1 MRLGYFAM
9 PMHPHTRPWQET
21 LTEDRDAVILADRL
35 GFHDA
40 FIGEH
45 LTDRL
50 ESITNSMIFQATLI
64 HSTERIR
71 LATGTTN
78 LTHVHPAIVA
88 ANAAMMDHLSAGRFI
103 LGISPGALPSD
114 AEILGI
120 LDEDRNAMFADSID
134 TVLTLWES
142 AAPYQIASANG
153 YFTAST
159 ARTYNAELGLGALRA
174 PLQQPRPEIVGTVV
188 APFSKGVIAMG
199 QRDFHPL
206 SANFLLPQW
215 LRSHWDNYVEGA
227 GERAD
232 TSHWRVARTI
242 FVASEDQVARRYA
255 LEEAG
260 SPYRFYYS
268 QMLRKMTYGRRLDLF
283 KSRRDQPDE
292 EVTLESTLDQLVLC
306 GSPQHVAEQ
315 ILELVEATGEFGE
328 IVYAGMDWA
337 DPELGRESMR
347 LMAEQVMP
355 LVNKSLAVERSA

>member
-9 PMHPHTRPWQET
+9 PMHPDTRPWAET
-21 LTEDRDAVILADRL
+21 LADDRDAVILADRL

-50 ESITNSMIFQATLI
+50 ENITNSMIFQASLI
-64 HSTERIR
+64 HSTQQIR

-78 LTHVHPAIVA
+78 LSHMHPALVA
-88 ANAAMMDHLSAGRFI
+88 ANAAMMDHLSGGRFI
-103 LGISPGALPSD
+103 LGVSPGALPSD

-120 LDEDRNAMFADSID
+120 LDEDRNVMFADAID
-134 TVLTLWES
+134 TILRIWQDK
-142 AAPYQIASANG
+142 APYDIESSNG
-153 YFTAST
+153 FFT
-159 ARTYNAELGLGALRA
+159 ARTTRTYHAGLGLGAVRG

-215 LRSHWDNYVEGA
+215 LRGHWDNYLTGA

-232 TSHWRVARTI
+232 TADWRVARTI
-242 FVASEDQVARRYA
+242 FVAADDRTARRYA
-255 LEEAG
+255 LEDAR
-260 SPYRFYYS
+260 SPYRFYYD
-268 QMLRKMTYGRRLDLF
+268 QMLRKMTYGGRLELF
-283 KSRRDQPDE
+283 KHSRSQPDE
-292 EVTLESTLDQLVLC
+292 EVTLESILDSLVIC

-315 ILELVEATGEFGE
+315 IIQLIETTGDFGE
-328 IVYAGMDWA
+328 IVYAGLDWVDA
-337 DPELGRESMR
+337 ELGRTSMT

-355 LVNKSLAVERSA
+355 LVNDWLAKERVA